1 MPTVLLLKSDYER
14 IGGPESLLRSLAG
27 GLDRRHFQPVLGV
40 LRRPGQPPLADYPAS
55 LPQIEIEWRGAAGLR
70 AGIARLARA
79 VRDSGAALVH
89 AHDMR
94 ANAAALALRMVAPIP
109 WIAHVHGW
117 LGHTHRGRWRL
128 YEAIDRRVVRA
139 ADLVLVGSASAE
151 REVRASGVR
160 RVAVVPNF
168 VPVPPAP
175 PPGGSAARDALGLP
189 AAGFM
194 AGVVGRLHHGKG
206 QHVFIAAMAE
216 LVGRGVEAC
225 GVIVGEGPER
235 GRLQALAE
243 TSGIAERITF
253 TGFVA
258 DVASYIAALDVLV
271 VPSLKESL
279 PLAALEAMSFARPVI
294 ASRAGD
300 LPVLMAEGAHGM
312 LVPVGDPAALA
323 GALARLAADPRG
335 RCHLG
340 RSGRGRVAA
349 AYSVEPAMRRLEACY
364 CDVLRRS
371 HGNVSAAD
379 TDSLRPAE

>member
-14 IGGPESLLRSLAG
+14 IGGPESLLRSLAE

-40 LRRPGQPPLADYPAS
+40 LRRPGRLPLADYPAA
-55 LPQIEIEWRGAAGLR
+55 LPQIAIEWRGASRLR
-70 AGIARLARA
+70 ASVAGLARA

-89 AHDMR
+89 THDMR
-94 ANAAALALRMVAPIP
+94 ADTAALALRMVQPIP
-109 WIAHVHGW
+109 WLAHVHGW
-117 LGHTHRGRWRL
+117 LGNTHRGRWRL

-151 REVRASGVR
+151 REVRQSGVK

-168 VPVPPAP
+168 VPVPPAA
-175 PPGGSAARDALGLP
+175 PPGGGAARAALGLP
-189 AAGFM
+189 PAGFL
-194 AGVVGRLHHGKG
+194 AGVVGRLHRGKG
-206 QHVFIAAMAE
+206 QHVFIMAMAA
-216 LVGRGVEAC
+216 LVGSGVEAR

-235 GRLQALAE
+235 ERLQALAE
-243 TSGIAERITF
+243 ASGIADRITF

-300 LPVLMAEGAHGM
+300 LPVLMEEGAHGA
-312 LVPVGDPAALA
+312 LVAVGDPTALC
-323 GALARLAADPRG
+323 GALARLAADPQARSRLG
-335 RCHLG
+335 SSG
-340 RSGRGRVAA
+340 RSRVAA
-349 AYSVEPAMRRLEACY
+349 VYSVEPAMRRLEACY
-364 CDVLRRS
+364 CDVLRRF
-371 HGNVSAAD
+371 HGNVPAAD
-379 TDSLRPAE
+379 ADTLRPAQ